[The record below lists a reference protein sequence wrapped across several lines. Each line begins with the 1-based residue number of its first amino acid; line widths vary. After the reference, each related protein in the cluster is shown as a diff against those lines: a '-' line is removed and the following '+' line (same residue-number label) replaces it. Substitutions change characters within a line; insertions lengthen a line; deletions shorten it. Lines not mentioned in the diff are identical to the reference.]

1 MMNKEQ
7 ELTTFFLAFMGNE
20 IIITTTVS
28 TTVNFTDEA
37 GNTAETIPVFYEGI
51 LLDEDDK
58 FYYLGKNPNEIDQA
72 VPKAMVLHIM
82 TKPTSDIYEEIL
94 DQMEKPTKK
103 EDVN

>member
-1 MMNKEQ
+1 MNKEP
-7 ELTTFFLAFMGNE
+7 ELSTFFLAFMAQE
-20 IIITTTVS
+20 VIITTTVS
-28 TTVNFTDEA
+28 TTVNFTDQD

-82 TKPTSDIYEEIL
+82 TKPISDLYEEIL
-94 DQMEKPTKK
+94 DSMGNPTKQ